1 MNVKEMNINDINKV
15 IDLQIKYY
23 NKIEKSCQAEKTAF
37 KRIHQVLTMEDSF
50 SLILEDNENK
60 AMGLVIGYFKQY
72 DDIVGYTL

>member
-1 MNVKEMNINDINKV
+1 
-15 IDLQIKYY
+15 
-23 NKIEKSCQAEKTAF
+23 
-37 KRIHQVLTMEDSF
+37 MEDSF